1 MKHVRILALILLALG
16 AVASLNAQDFQKDFA
31 TAQKLS
37 KETGKP
43 ILILFSGSDWCR
55 PCIQLHKLVFEDAS
69 FQAYARENVILYHAD
84 FPRRPENKLAPELKA
99 LNYKLAGEYGIRGY
113 PTTVVVSSKGNVL
126 GKMVGN
132 PDGTYDGYMNLLK
145 GYLASK

>member
-1 MKHVRILALILLALG
+1 MNKFRFLAFMLVLLG
-16 AVASLNAQDFQKDFA
+16 AISSLTAQEFETDFA

-55 PCIQLHKLVFEDAS
+55 PCIALHNAVFENDA
-69 FQAYARENVILYHAD
+69 FKEYATDNVILYHAD
-84 FPRRPENKLAPELKA
+84 FPRRPENQLPAEIKSINQKLQNK
-99 LNYKLAGEYGIRGY
+99 YQIRGL
-113 PTTVVVSSKGNVL
+113 PTTVVLSSDGQIL

-132 PDGTYDGYMNLLK
+132 PSGTYEGYMKALK
-145 GYLASK
+145 GYLAR